1 MRDDILRYAC
11 IMLAEGD
18 KHHIPAP
25 VRVAVPITVACVVMG
40 LRQGLTQRLV
50 HRKVFGALGVA
61 KLSLCDF
68 RHGIAPE
75 AAHALALLVPVCRGL
90 NICGYVR
97 QTFQRVGMLR
107 DGAGQHPLVAVC
119 GMGVGC
125 RRGLAVFLR

>member
-1 MRDDILRYAC
+1 
-11 IMLAEGD
+11 MLAEGD

-119 GMGVGC
+119 SMGVGC

>member
-97 QTFQRVGMLR
+97 QTFRRVGMLR